1 MKTEEKNDDKQ
12 YLEYILASLKLINQY
27 LKGFSEEKFENAIKI
42 QDAVSYRMI
51 CIGRGAVELSDE
63 LKSKY
68 DTFPWY
74 LYSCF
79 SYDVDEVWVI
89 WDLYIANKEKKSNFE
104 SINSLYNELEK
115 IYIKEY
121 FPEKISNKEVKFDDD
136 YKYPIKSKNS
146 IWTVKS
152 K

>member
-1 MKTEEKNDDKQ
+1 MKKITVNRDK
-12 YLEYILASLKLINQY
+12 EIIEFILISLKLINQY
-27 LKGFSEEKFENAIKI
+27 LKGYSEEKFENSIKI
-42 QDAVSYRMI
+42 QDSVSYRMI
-51 CIGRGAVELSDE
+51 CISRGAVELTDE

-89 WDLYIANKEKKSNFE
+89 WDLYVANKNNSNEFE
-104 SINSLYNELEK
+104 SINSLYRELEK
-115 IYIKEY
+115 IYIQEFQNEKVTIKFKNEY
-121 FPEKISNKEVKFDDD
+121 EL
-136 YKYPIKSKNS
+136 PIRTKNS
-146 IWTVKS
+146 IWTVKN